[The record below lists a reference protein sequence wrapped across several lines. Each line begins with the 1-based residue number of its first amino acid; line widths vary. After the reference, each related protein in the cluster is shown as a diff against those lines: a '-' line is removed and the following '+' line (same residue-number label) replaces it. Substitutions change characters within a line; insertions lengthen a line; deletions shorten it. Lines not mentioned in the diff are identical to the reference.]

1 MERVRGP
8 DKMRAVI
15 FKTALAERKN
25 LAVIT
30 LLMIACT
37 VLALPTAA
45 QQQGPLPPPPPS
57 TVAPS
62 GPSVEPAKKNASGQE
77 TPSHITNEPPGVPVQ
92 EIIQKYTQHEEEF
105 RKERDNFTYTQI
117 FVFQELDEDDRPDGE
132 YRLTSDILFTPA
144 GKRYEKVVDAPSPSL
159 KRISMSQQ
167 DFDDIEKVWPLVL
180 TPSDLPKYDVK
191 YVGREQV
198 DEVST
203 YVFDIAPLK
212 LEKGQRYFQGR
223 VWVEDKDLQIVK
235 THGKA
240 TGLLKKKEDQ
250 AFPVFET
257 FRENIEGHYRFP
269 TYTRADDTLQFKSGQ
284 AVHIRLSVRY
294 QNYKRFGS
302 TIKIG
307 KATQVD
313 PEKPQP

>member
-15 FKTALAERKN
+15 FKTAVAERKN

-92 EIIQKYTQHEEEF
+92 QIIQKFTEHEEEF

-144 GKRYEKVVDAPSPSL
+144 GKRYEKVLEAPSPSL
-159 KRISMSQQ
+159 KRITMSQQ

-198 DEVST
+198 DEVGT

-223 VWVEDKDLQIVK
+223 VWVEDKDFQIVK
-235 THGKA
+235 TRGKA

-250 AFPVFET
+250 AFPMFET
-257 FRENIEGHYRFP
+257 FRENIEGPYWFP
-269 TYTRADDTLQFKSGQ
+269 TYTRADDILQFKSGQ
-284 AVHIRLSVRY
+284 SVHIRLSVRY
-294 QNYKRFGS
+294 LYFNELAT

-313 PEKPQP
+313 PEKPQQ

>member
-1 MERVRGP
+1 MNGAGSEIAE
-8 DKMRAVI
+8 K
-15 FKTALAERKN
+15 ERKPMR
-25 LAVIT
+25 VIT
-30 LLMIACT
+30 LILVAGGA
-37 VLALPTAA
+37 LALPMMA
-45 QQQGPLPPPPPS
+45 QQQGPMAPPHGAVSSATVPADPPNTNS
-57 TVAPS
+57 LQ
-62 GPSVEPAKKNASGQE
+62 QE
-77 TPSHITNEPPGVPVQ
+77 TSSHISNQQPSVPVQ
-92 EIIQKYTQHEEEF
+92 EIIQKFAQHEGEF
-105 RKERDNFTYTQI
+105 RRERDNYTYTQI
-117 FVFQELDEDDRPDGE
+117 FVFQELDDDGQPDGE

-144 GKRYEKVVDAPSPSL
+144 GKRYEKVLEAPSPSL
-159 KRISMSQQ
+159 KRILMSQQ

-180 TPSDLPKYDVK
+180 TQDELPKYDVK
-191 YVGREQV
+191 YVGKEQI

-212 LEKGQRYFQGR
+212 MEKGQRYFEGR

-257 FRENIEGHYRFP
+257 FRENIEGHYWFP
-269 TYTRADDTLQFKSGQ
+269 TYTRADDYLHFKTGQ

-294 QNYKRFGS
+294 SNYKRFGS

-313 PEKPQP
+313 PEKPPK

>member
-1 MERVRGP
+1 MSG
-8 DKMRAVI
+8 VI
-15 FKTALAERKN
+15 SGMAGKERKK
-25 LAVIT
+25 LGVRV
-30 LLMIACT
+30 LLMVACA
-37 VLALPTAA
+37 ALGLPLAA
-45 QQQGPLPPPPPS
+45 QQRQGPLPPPPPG

-62 GPSVEPAKKNASGQE
+62 SAPAEPAKPNASRQE
-77 TPSHITNEPPGVPVQ
+77 TSSHITNEPPPVPVQ
-92 EIIQKYTQHEEEF
+92 QIIQKFTEHEEEF

-117 FVFQELDEDDRPDGE
+117 FEFQELDEDGRPDGE

-144 GKRYEKVVDAPSPSL
+144 GKRYEKVLEAPSPSL
-159 KRISMSQQ
+159 KRITMSQQ

-180 TPSDLPKYDVK
+180 TPNDLPKYDVK

-198 DEVST
+198 DEVGT

-223 VWVEDKDLQIVK
+223 VWVEDKDFQIVK
-235 THGKA
+235 TRGKA

-250 AFPVFET
+250 AFPLFET
-257 FRENIEGHYRFP
+257 FRENIEGHYWFP
-269 TYTRADDTLQFKSGQ
+269 TYTRADDVLRFKSGQ
-284 AVHIRLSVRY
+284 DVHIRLSVRY

-307 KATQVD
+307 KPTQVD
-313 PEKPQP
+313 PEKP

>member
-1 MERVRGP
+1 
-8 DKMRAVI
+8 MRAVI
-15 FKTALAERKN
+15 SKTAVTERKN
-25 LAVIT
+25 LVVIT
-30 LLMIACT
+30 LLMTACT
-37 VLALPTAA
+37 ALALPTAA

-92 EIIQKYTQHEEEF
+92 QIIQKFTEHEEEF

-144 GKRYEKVVDAPSPSL
+144 GKRYEKELEAPSPSL
-159 KRISMSQQ
+159 KRITMSQQ

-257 FRENIEGHYRFP
+257 FRENIEGHYWFP
-269 TYTRADDTLQFKSGQ
+269 TYTRADDYLRFKSGQ

-313 PEKPQP
+313 PEKPQQ

>member
-1 MERVRGP
+1 MNGVSSEIAEKERKQMRVR
-8 DKMRAVI
+8 
-15 FKTALAERKN
+15 
-25 LAVIT
+25 T
-30 LLMIACT
+30 LFLVACGA
-37 VLALPTAA
+37 LALPMMA
-45 QQQGPLPPPPPS
+45 QQQGPMAPPHGADSTATAPADPPK
-57 TVAPS
+57 TNTLQQ
-62 GPSVEPAKKNASGQE
+62 EAS
-77 TPSHITNEPPGVPVQ
+77 SHISNQQPSVPVQ
-92 EIIQKYTQHEEEF
+92 EIIQKFAQHEGEF
-105 RKERDNFTYTQI
+105 RRERDNYTYTQI
-117 FVFQELDEDDRPDGE
+117 FVFQELDDDGQPDGE

-144 GKRYEKVVDAPSPSL
+144 GKRYEKVLEAPSPSL
-159 KRISMSQQ
+159 KRILMSQQ

-180 TPSDLPKYDVK
+180 TQDELPKYDVK
-191 YVGREQV
+191 YVGKEQI

-212 LEKGQRYFQGR
+212 LEKGQRYFEGR

-257 FRENIEGHYRFP
+257 FRENIEGHYWFP
-269 TYTRADDTLQFKSGQ
+269 TYTRADDYLHFKTGQ

-294 QNYKRFGS
+294 SNYKRFGS

-313 PEKPQP
+313 PEKPPK

>member
-1 MERVRGP
+1 
-8 DKMRAVI
+8 MRAVI
-15 FKTALAERKN
+15 SKIAVREPKKLS
-25 LAVIT
+25 VIT
-30 LLMIACT
+30 LFMMACT
-37 VLALPTAA
+37 VLALPIAA
-45 QQQGPLPPPPPS
+45 QQQGPLPAPPPG

-62 GPSVEPAKKNASGQE
+62 SPPVESANTNSSRQL
-77 TPSHITNEPPGVPVQ
+77 TSSHITNEPPAMPVEQ
-92 EIIQKYTQHEEEF
+92 IVQKFTEHEDEF

-198 DEVST
+198 DEVGT
-203 YVFDIAPLK
+203 YVFDIAPK
-212 LEKGQRYFQGR
+212 KMEKSQRYFEGR
-223 VWVEDKDLQIVK
+223 IWVEDKDLQIVK

-250 AFPVFET
+250 AFPTFET
-257 FRENIEGHYRFP
+257 FRENIEGHYWFP
-269 TYTRADDTLQFKSGQ
+269 TYTRADDTLRFKTGQ

-313 PEKPQP
+313 PEKP

>member
-1 MERVRGP
+1 MS
-8 DKMRAVI
+8 KLI
-15 FKTALAERKN
+15 FDMTGNHRMTAG
-25 LAVIT
+25 VST
-30 LLMIACT
+30 LLIFACA
-37 VLALPTAA
+37 VLAPPLAA
-45 QQQGPLPPPPPS
+45 QQQGPLPPPPGA
-57 TVAPS
+57 VAPS
-62 GPSVEPAKKNASGQE
+62 VPPADSASAKTNVPRQV
-77 TPSHITNEPPGVPVQ
+77 TAAPITNDAPPVPVQ
-92 EIIQKYTQHEEEF
+92 QIIQKFTEHEEEF
-105 RKERDNFTYTQI
+105 RRERDNFTYTQI
-117 FVFQELDEDDRPDGE
+117 FEFQELDEDGRPDGE

-144 GKRYEKVVDAPSPSL
+144 GKRYEKVIEAPSPSL

-180 TPSDLPKYDVK
+180 TPPDLPKYDVK

-198 DEVST
+198 DELST

-223 VWVEDKDLQIVK
+223 VWVDDKDLQIVK
-235 THGKA
+235 TRGKA

-250 AFPVFET
+250 AFPLFET
-257 FRENIEGHYRFP
+257 FRENIEGHYWFP
-269 TYTRADDTLQFKSGQ
+269 TYTRADDVLHFKSGQ
-284 AVHIRLSVRY
+284 DVHIRLSVRY

-313 PEKPQP
+313 PEKP

>member
-1 MERVRGP
+1 MC
-8 DKMRAVI
+8 AVI
-15 FKTALAERKN
+15 SKTAVTERKN

-92 EIIQKYTQHEEEF
+92 EIIQKFTEHEEEF

-144 GKRYEKVVDAPSPSL
+144 GKRYEKVLEAPSPSL

-250 AFPVFET
+250 AFPMFET
-257 FRENIEGHYRFP
+257 FRENIEGHYWFP
-269 TYTRADDTLQFKSGQ
+269 TYTRADDYLRFKTSQ

-313 PEKPQP
+313 PEKPQQ

>member
-1 MERVRGP
+1 MIGIISGMAEKEKKKMFVR
-8 DKMRAVI
+8 A
-15 FKTALAERKN
+15 
-25 LAVIT
+25 
-30 LLMIACT
+30 LLMAACAAL
-37 VLALPTAA
+37 VLPIAA
-45 QQQGPLPPPPPS
+45 QRQGPLPPPPAG
-57 TVAPS
+57 TAAPS
-62 GPSVEPAKKNASGQE
+62 SAPVEPAKANAARQDTS
-77 TPSHITNEPPGVPVQ
+77 SHITTEPPSVPVQ
-92 EIIQKYTQHEEEF
+92 QIIQKFTEHEGEF

-117 FVFQELDEDDRPDGE
+117 FVFQEMDEDDHPDGE

-144 GKRYEKVVDAPSPSL
+144 GKRYEKVLEAPTPTL

-180 TPSDLPKYDVK
+180 TQDELPKYDVK

-198 DEVST
+198 DEVGT

-235 THGKA
+235 TRGKA

-250 AFPVFET
+250 AFPTFET
-257 FRENIEGHYRFP
+257 FRENIEGHYWFP
-269 TYTRADDTLQFKSGQ
+269 TYTRADDNLRFKSGQ
-284 AVHIRLSVRY
+284 DVHIRLSVRY

-307 KATQVD
+307 TPTQVD
-313 PEKPQP
+313 PEKP